1 MQDYKNPEVLQKV
14 YAECGSLV
22 KTAAYFGVSKKLIL
36 THLKRFGIT
45 RNPPR
50 SKKPIDAEQ
59 ARALLESGVP
69 VGQVAKEAGVSV
81 GTMRHRLQEQG
92 IDTDRFHKGYI
103 KTWSGYRLLRRPEHP
118 RADSLGY
125 VREHILVMEA
135 HIGRFLAENE
145 VVHHINGQKDD
156 NRIENLQLMDKWEHK
171 HHHSSKPR
179 KNKI

>member
-81 GTMRHRLQEQG
+81 GTVRHPLQEKSLDNDRLHQG
-92 IDTDRFHKGYI
+92 DI
-103 KTWSGYRLLRRPEHP
+103 KTWSAYRLLPPPEQPPAHSP
-118 RADSLGY
+118 GNP
-125 VREHILVMEA
+125 REHI
-135 HIGRFLAENE
+135 
-145 VVHHINGQKDD
+145 
-156 NRIENLQLMDKWEHK
+156 
-171 HHHSSKPR
+171 
-179 KNKI
+179 

>member
-81 GTMRHRLQEQG
+81 SGGVAKSLCG
-92 IDTDRFHKGYI
+92 VRFTGENRRVL
-103 KTWSGYRLLRRPEHP
+103 WS
-118 RADSLGY
+118 
-125 VREHILVMEA
+125 
-135 HIGRFLAENE
+135 
-145 VVHHINGQKDD
+145 Q
-156 NRIENLQLMDKWEHK
+156 
-171 HHHSSKPR
+171 
-179 KNKI
+179 